1 MSKPFAGRRAVVTGG
16 GRDFGRA
23 VSIWLAREGATVDLC
38 ARKLDDAHRTAEAIR
53 AEGHSARAYACDLT
67 DAESIHAFAAAL
79 AKDPTPPDTL
89 MLNAAQWLEGELDG
103 EVGDDDIVSTIASGL
118 TGSIL
123 LTKAL
128 LPALST
134 EPGADIVAM
143 VSVCGR
149 PGFTA
154 SEAHPAFYAAKHGLS
169 GFTQILRARL
179 QSQGTRVIAA
189 YPPDFA
195 TPDPLAN
202 DDPVEAHAGLLN
214 GKSVWEGIR
223 YALLQPRTCCVSTL
237 HFDGPSR
244 QDLQP

>member
-38 ARKLDDAHRTAEAIR
+38 ARKLDDARQTAEAIR
-53 AEGHSARAYACDLT
+53 AEGHNARAFPCDLT
-67 DAESIHAFAAAL
+67 DPDSIHAFAATL
-79 AKDPTPPDTL
+79 AEDPTPPDIL

-103 EVGDDDIVSTIASGL
+103 EVGDADIVSTITSGL

-128 LPALST
+128 LPTLRSD
-134 EPGADIVAM
+134 PGADIVAM

-154 SEAHPAFYAAKHGLS
+154 SQAHPAFYAAKHGLS
-169 GFTQILRARL
+169 GFTEILRARL
-179 QSQGTRVIAA
+179 RPQGTRVIAA

-195 TPDPLAN
+195 TPDPLAG
-202 DDPVEAHAGLLN
+202 DEPAESRSGLLN
-214 GKSVWEGIR
+214 GRSVWAGIR

-244 QDLQP
+244 EDLQP